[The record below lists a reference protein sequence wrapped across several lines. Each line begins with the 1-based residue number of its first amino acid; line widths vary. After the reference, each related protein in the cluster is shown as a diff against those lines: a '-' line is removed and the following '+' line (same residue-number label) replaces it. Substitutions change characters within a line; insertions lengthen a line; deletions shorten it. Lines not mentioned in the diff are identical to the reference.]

1 MPRHHAQVVRKPLS
15 VRKSSSRPLDARL
28 ALRFPRLATA
38 WGRLI
43 LRLAPTSRLR
53 QAVVWRAAQNGMEAF
68 NRRDIDAAVMPG
80 SADFEMRPPQ
90 EFVEMGF
97 EPCYRGPAG
106 LGQYMSAWE
115 DVFADLRVEPVE
127 LIDLG
132 DRHRSLGRPP
142 RARPVQWRAVHRADR
157 DRLRAEGRH
166 GDQRAGVPAPRPGPG
181 SRGAAG
187 VGAPRAGQD
196 CPYCTVRK
204 APARKTSGSL
214 IGETRRSSTRP
225 TTIQ

>member
-1 MPRHHAQVVRKPLS
+1 MDFYDDAQVVRKPLS

-132 DRHRSLGRPP
+132 DRLVLLADLPGRG
-142 RARPVQWRAVHRADR
+142 QSS
-157 DRLRAEGRH
+157 
-166 GDQRAGVPAPRPGPG
+166 GVPFTGQVATVSVLKDGTVIRVQ
-181 SRGAAG
+181 AYLHHAQALEA
-187 VGAPRAGQD
+187 VG
-196 CPYCTVRK
+196 
-204 APARKTSGSL
+204 L
-214 IGETRRSSTRP
+214 GE
-225 TTIQ
+225 

>member
-1 MPRHHAQVVRKPLS
+1 M
-15 VRKSSSRPLDARL
+15 
-28 ALRFPRLATA
+28 
-38 WGRLI
+38 
-43 LRLAPTSRLR
+43 
-53 QAVVWRAAQNGMEAF
+53 WRAAQNGMEAF
-68 NRRDIDAAVMPG
+68 NRRDIDAAAMPG

-115 DVFADLRVEPVE
+115 DVFAELRVEPVE

-132 DRHRSLGRPP
+132 DRIVLLADLPGRGQSSGVPFTGQI
-142 RARPVQWRAVHRADR
+142 ATVSM
-157 DRLRAEGRH
+157 LKERH

-181 SRGAAG
+181 SRRAAELD
-187 VGAPRAGQD
+187 APRAGQG